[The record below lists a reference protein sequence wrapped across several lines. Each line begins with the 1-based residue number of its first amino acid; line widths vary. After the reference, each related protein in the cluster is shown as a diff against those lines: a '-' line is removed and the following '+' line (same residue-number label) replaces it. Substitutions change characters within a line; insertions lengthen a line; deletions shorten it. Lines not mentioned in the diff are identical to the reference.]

1 MICVLVKLQLRESR
15 ELPWKCPPER
25 CGWKRVV
32 IRAEWRAVLFFQKL
46 QTLKISSQLT
56 HKATQKW
63 GEKKRWTSIQGELH
77 FTAVSRWGFFFVPQL
92 GSRTSLFC
100 GDPESVLIRAGG
112 SPDCIHPGII
122 QKKVRLRIAFAFH
135 GKTATDPPNVLGQS
149 SLEMRRGEG
158 SLFFFLMCVSYGACL
173 CLNACGEK

>member
-25 CGWKRVV
+25 CGWKRAV

-63 GEKKRWTSIQGELH
+63 GEKKRWTSIQWELH
-77 FTAVSRWGFFFVPQL
+77 FTAVSRWGFFFCAAARLSHQSFLRWPWVRSHPCWWFSGLHPSGHHSKESQIAD
-92 GSRTSLFC
+92 SFC
-100 GDPESVLIRAGG
+100 LSWQDRHRSPKCPRA
-112 SPDCIHPGII
+112 
-122 QKKVRLRIAFAFH
+122 VF
-135 GKTATDPPNVLGQS
+135 
-149 SLEMRRGEG
+149 LEMRREEA

-173 CLNACGEK
+173 CLNACG